1 MELKRQ
7 SLLTGYTEI
16 VTLEFLPVTFWIF
29 EGV

>member
-16 VTLEFLPVTFWIF
+16 VTLEFLSVTFWIF